1 MKKVKWL
8 KINCNLSI
16 NEITKLLVQNSFDE
30 NKNDGYIF
38 NKIRDDLIEGQF
50 IEKYFVL
57 DKYYNFLN
65 NYEEVQKIEYKT
77 TKFTICLEKI
87 LILTIFNPPRSI
99 KPFLLSLVKQLG
111 IGTSVEEIHIN
122 PVTWAEDA
130 FSSISMEITQIDI
143 SNVMLNRFT
152 SAKMYITGNQDLRPH
167 YHSSLSQNSITDR
180 VSLTVMS
187 LNLKGKIKL
196 FKTGM
201 AHIDTNKNDIFVNML
216 RTSLLN

>member
-16 NEITKLLVQNSFDE
+16 NEITKLLLQNTFDE

-38 NKIRDDLIEGQF
+38 DKIRNNIIEGQF

-57 DKYYNFLN
+57 DKYYNFLD
-65 NYEEVQKIEYKT
+65 NYKEVQKIEYKT

-99 KPFLLSLVKQLG
+99 KPFLLSLIKQLG
-111 IGTSVEEIHIN
+111 IGTSIEEILIN
-122 PVTWAEDA
+122 PLTWAEDA

-143 SNVMLNRFT
+143 SNIMLNHFT
-152 SAKMYITGNQDLRPH
+152 SAKMYITGNQDLRSH
-167 YHSSLSQNSITDR
+167 YHSSFSQNSIIDR
-180 VSLTVMS
+180 ISLIIMS
-187 LNLKGKIKL
+187 LELKGKIKL

-201 AHIDTNKNDIFVNML
+201 AHIDSNNNDSFIDML
-216 RTSLLN
+216 KTSLVK